1 MDLKKRFPS
10 PVLGSGP
17 GEYQSSEELEAVKK
31 AVHWTREQY
40 SNLQPGDRFPTPKLG
55 TGPGE
60 FASQAELDAAK
71 QAIMWSR
78 MCGQVG
84 EASDLRLRIL
94 LPQVRQELSQQSSF

>member
-1 MDLKKRFPS
+1 MIPPS

-17 GEYQSSEELEAVKK
+17 GEYQSREEFEVARQAVYW
-31 AVHWTREQY
+31 AREQA
-40 SNLQPGDRFPTPKLG
+40 SNLQEGEQFPTPKLG

-78 MCGQVG
+78 MQKQVG
-84 EASDLRLRIL
+84 EAAHAR
-94 LPQVRQELSQQSSF
+94 